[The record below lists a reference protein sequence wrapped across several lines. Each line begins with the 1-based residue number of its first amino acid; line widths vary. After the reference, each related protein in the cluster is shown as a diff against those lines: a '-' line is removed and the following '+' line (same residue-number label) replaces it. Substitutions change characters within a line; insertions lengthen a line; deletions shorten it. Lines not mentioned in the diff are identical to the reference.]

1 MMQIKWICPTAPTQ
15 PISIFGGFPS
25 TACKFDCFVGS
36 YWGDQPLA
44 NMVNIL

>member
-25 TACKFDCFVGS
+25 TACKFYCFLG
-36 YWGDQPLA
+36 P
-44 NMVNIL
+44 